1 MAKTLLQLMGEKVV
15 VFDGAMG
22 TSLQAQDLS
31 LDDFEGLEGC
41 NELLSASR
49 PFAVRRVHDEF
60 LAAGA
65 DVVETNTFGGVQVV
79 LAEYGIEHRAHELA
93 LRSAELAREVAAAHS
108 TPDHPRFVCGS
119 IGPGTKLPSLGH
131 IGYRDLRQSFLP
143 LAAGLVEG
151 GVDALIVETC
161 QDLLQAKAALDAVRQ
176 AMSDGGRQLPVMAS
190 VTIEANGSMLVG
202 SDIATAAA
210 TLLPLGLDSLG
221 LNCATGPDQMI
232 RHVQFLSRHGANR
245 LSVMPNA
252 GLPKNIDGLVVYPL
266 GPEELADWLERFVR
280 EEGAGIVG
288 GCCGTVPAHIRAVAQ
303 RVGGLEAPSRQP
315 QRLPETAS
323 LFQAVTM
330 FQEPAPLIVG
340 ERTNANGSK
349 EFRDRLLA
357 DDLEGMVAVAR
368 DQERG
373 GAHLLDV
380 CVAYVGRDERAD
392 MERLIP
398 QLARQVRMPLVIDST
413 DPDSIE
419 AALERHG
426 GRCVINSINLE
437 DGEERLDQVVTL
449 ARRFGAALVALVID
463 EEGMA
468 LTVERKLAVARRIH
482 RICVERHGLAPQDL
496 IFDMLTFTVGSG
508 DPEMR
513 RAALETLEAIE
524 QGKRLLPGI
533 HTILGVSN
541 VSFGLKPAARRI
553 LNSVFLAEA
562 VERGLDQ
569 AIINARGITPLH
581 RIPDELRDIC
591 HRLIHADFTSNG
603 DPLTQLLEHYEDA
616 VAAGQ
621 SSEAVEDLPP
631 AEQLRRKI
639 INGEKKGLEELLDGL
654 RRDGRDPLELVNGEL
669 IPAMK
674 VVGDLFGS
682 GQMQL
687 PFVLQS
693 AETMKA
699 AVALLEPYLPAMET
713 QSRGTLVLATVKGDV
728 HDIGKNLVDIIL
740 SNNGYTVVNLGI
752 KVLLEGMLEAA
763 EEHGAHAIGMSGL
776 LVKSTLVMKENLEEM
791 KRRGLEIPVLLGGAA
806 LTREYV
812 EQDLRRI
819 YGPAVHYGAD
829 AFAALNL
836 LGEIRSGVTA
846 PEAAPDPDTDP
857 LTRPRAESD
866 KAIST
871 TTPRPGTGPQIFG
884 SEEGGGDDL
893 PAPEV
898 DRTVAVPRAPW
909 IGVRE
914 ADHIPLEQLYPLLN
928 ETTLFRGQW
937 RYRRGKLSRD
947 QFNEMIENEVRPVF
961 ERIKLQCLGEP
972 LLVPRGMVGWF
983 HCHSEN
989 GAVVVHSPDPGGEP
1003 VRFTFPRRRTEP
1015 HHCIADY
1022 FRPGPGGEP
1031 DLIGLFVV
1039 TVGPSASL
1047 REKELFEAGHYRDYL
1062 HLHGFSVEIAEAAAE
1077 WLHARM
1083 REELGIA
1090 GGDQTGVEAMVR
1102 QGYRGSRYSFGYPAC
1117 PDLEQQ
1123 RPLFTLLQPERI
1135 GITLS
1140 ESCQM
1145 EPEQS
1150 VSAIVV
1156 HHPEAKYFNLT

>member
-1 MAKTLLQLMGEKVV
+1 MKTLLQLMDEKVV
-15 VFDGAMG
+15 IFDGAMG

-49 PFAVRRVHDEF
+49 PDAVRRVHDEF

-93 LRSAELAREVAAAHS
+93 LRSAKLAREVADAHS
-108 TPDHPRFVCGS
+108 TPERPRFVCGS

-131 IGYRDLRQSFLP
+131 IGYRELRDAFLP

-161 QDLLQAKAALDAVRQ
+161 QDILQAKAALDAVRL
-176 AMSDGGRQLPVMAS
+176 AVSRSARQVPVMAS
-190 VTIEANGSMLVG
+190 VTIEATGTMLVG
-202 SDIATAAA
+202 SDIAAAA
-210 TLLPLGLDSLG
+210 AALLPLGVDSLG
-221 LNCATGPDQMI
+221 LNCATGPDQMV
-232 RHVQFLSRHGANR
+232 RHLQYLSRHGAHR

-252 GLPKNIDGLVVYPL
+252 GLPQNIDGRGVYPL

-288 GCCGTVPAHIRAVAQ
+288 GCCGTVPAHIKAVAD

-315 QRLPETAS
+315 RRQPETAS
-323 LFQAVTM
+323 LYQAVTM
-330 FQEPAPLIVG
+330 FQVPAPLIVG
-340 ERTNANGSK
+340 ERTNANGSR
-349 EFRDRLLA
+349 EFRERLLA

-380 CVAYVGRDERAD
+380 CVAYVGRDEQAD

-413 DPDSIE
+413 DPDVIE

-468 LTVERKLAVARRIH
+468 LTVERKLAVAQRIH
-482 RICVERHGLAPQDL
+482 RICTERHGLAPRDL

-513 RAALETLEAIE
+513 RAALETLAAIE

-553 LNSVFLAEA
+553 LNSVFLAQA

-581 RIPDELRDIC
+581 RIPDGLRDIC
-591 HRLIHADFTSNG
+591 RRLIHADWSEG

-616 VAAGQ
+616 MAAGQ
-621 SSEAVEDLPP
+621 SAEAVEDLPP

-639 INGEKKGLEELLDGL
+639 INGEKMGLEALLDGL
-654 RRDGRDPLELVNGEL
+654 RQEGRDPLDLVNGEL

-752 KVLLEGMLEAA
+752 KVLLEGMLAAA

-791 KRRGLEIPVLLGGAA
+791 KRRGLTIPVLLGGAA
-806 LTREYV
+806 LTRQFV
-812 EQDLRRI
+812 EEDLRRI
-819 YGPAVHYGAD
+819 YGPAVHYGED

-836 LGEIRSGVTA
+836 LGEIRGDGSA
-846 PEAAPDPDTDP
+846 PEAVPDPDTDP

-866 KAIST
+866 KALST
-871 TTPRPGTGPQIFG
+871 ATPRPGTGPQIFG
-884 SEEGGGDDL
+884 GEVGGGDDL
-893 PAPEV
+893 PAPTV
-898 DRTVAVPRAPW
+898 DRTVTVPRAPW
-909 IGVRE
+909 LGARE

-937 RYRRGKLSRD
+937 RYRRGKLTREQWS
-947 QFNEMIENEVRPVF
+947 EMIENEVRPVF
-961 ERIKLQCLGEP
+961 EQLKRQCLEEP
-972 LLVPRGMVGWF
+972 LLVPRGVVGWF

-989 GAVVVHSPDPGGEP
+989 GAVVVHSTKTGGDP
-1003 VRFTFPRRRTEP
+1003 VRFSFPRRRTAP

-1031 DLIGLFVV
+1031 DLIGLFAV
-1039 TVGPSASL
+1039 TAGPGASK

-1062 HLHGFSVEIAEAAAE
+1062 HFHGFSVEIAEAAAE

-1090 GGDQTGVEAMVR
+1090 GNDQPGIQAIVR

-1123 RPLFTLLQPERI
+1123 RPLFALLEPERI

-1156 HHPEAKYFNLT
+1156 HHPEAKYFNLA

>member
-1 MAKTLLQLMGEKVV
+1 MAKTLLQLMDEKVV

-22 TSLQAQDLS
+22 TSLQTQDLP

-41 NELLSASR
+41 NEVLSASC
-49 PFAVRRVHDEF
+49 PDAVRRVHDEF

-79 LAEYGIEHRAHELA
+79 LAEYGIEARAHELA
-93 LRSAELAREVAAAHS
+93 LRSAELAREVASAHS
-108 TPDHPRFVCGS
+108 TPDRPRFVCGS

-131 IGYRDLRQSFLP
+131 IGYRDLRDAFLP
-143 LAAGLVEG
+143 LAVGLVEG
-151 GVDALIVETC
+151 GVDILIVETC
-161 QDLLQAKAALDAVRQ
+161 QDILQAKAALDAARQ
-176 AMSDGGRQLPVMAS
+176 AVSRGGREVPVMAS
-190 VTIEANGSMLVG
+190 VTIEATGTMLVG
-202 SDIATAAA
+202 TDIAAAA
-210 TLLPLGLDSLG
+210 AALLPLGVDSFG
-221 LNCATGPDQMI
+221 LNCATGPDQMV
-232 RHVQFLSRHGANR
+232 RHLQFLSRHGAPR

-252 GLPKNIDGLVVYPL
+252 GLPENIGGQTVYPL
-266 GPEELADWLERFVR
+266 KPEELADWHERFVR

-288 GCCGTVPAHIRAVAQ
+288 GCCGTVPAHIRAVAE
-303 RVGGLEAPSRQP
+303 RVGSLEAP
-315 QRLPETAS
+315 QRRPERHPEAAS
-323 LFQAVTM
+323 LYQAVTM

-349 EFRDRLLA
+349 EFRERLLA

-380 CVAYVGRDERAD
+380 CVAYVGRDEKAD

-413 DPDSIE
+413 DPESIE

-437 DGEERLDQVVTL
+437 DGEERLDQIVTL

-468 LTVERKLAVARRIH
+468 LTVERKLAVAERIH
-482 RICVERHGLAPQDL
+482 RICTERHGLAPGDL

-562 VERGLDQ
+562 VDRGLDQ

-581 RIPDELRDIC
+581 RIPDELRGIC
-591 HRLIHADFTSNG
+591 HRLLHADWSSG

-616 VAAGQ
+616 VAAGR
-621 SSEAVEDLPP
+621 SPTEVANLPP
-631 AEQLRRKI
+631 AEQLRLKI
-639 INGEKKGLEELLDGL
+639 INGEKKGLEELLDSL
-654 RRDGRDPLELVNGEL
+654 RLSGRAPLDLVNGEL

-699 AVALLEPYLPAMET
+699 AVSILEPHMPTAET

-740 SNNGYTVVNLGI
+740 TNNGYTVVNLGI
-752 KVLLEGMLEAA
+752 KVLLEGMLDAA
-763 EEHGAHAIGMSGL
+763 EEHKAHAIGMSGL

-791 KRRGLEIPVLLGGAA
+791 KRRGLDIPVLLGGAA

-812 EQDLRRI
+812 EHDLRGI
-819 YGPAVHYGAD
+819 YGPSVHYGED

-836 LGEIRSGVTA
+836 LGEIRGGGITPAVT
-846 PEAAPDPDTDP
+846 PDPDTDP
-857 LTRPRAESD
+857 LSRPRPESD
-866 KAIST
+866 KTVST
-871 TTPRPGTGPQIFG
+871 TTPRPGSQPVIFDSG
-884 SEEGGGDDL
+884 DSGGDHL
-893 PAPEV
+893 PAPPV
-898 DRTVAVPRAPW
+898 DRTVAIPEPPW
-909 IGVRE
+909 LGARE
-914 ADHIPLEQLYPLLN
+914 VDDIPLEQLYPLLN

-937 RYRRGKLSRD
+937 RYRRGKLTRD
-947 QFNEMIENEVRPVF
+947 QFHEMIESEVRPVF
-961 ERIKLQCLGEP
+961 EQLKRQCLEEP
-972 LLVPRGMVGWF
+972 LLNPRGMAGWF
-983 HCHSEN
+983 RCHSE
-989 GAVVVHSPDPGGEP
+989 GRTVVVRDPATDRDAA
-1003 VRFTFPRRRTEP
+1003 RFTFPRRITPP

-1022 FRPGPGGEP
+1022 FRPGTESDP

-1039 TVGPSASL
+1039 TVGPDASK
-1047 REKELFEAGHYRDYL
+1047 REKELFEVGHYRDYL
-1062 HLHGFSVEIAEAAAE
+1062 HLHGFGVEIAEAAAE

-1083 REELGIA
+1083 REDLGIA
-1090 GGDQTGVEAMVR
+1090 GSDQPGLQAMVR

-1123 RPLFTLLQPERI
+1123 RPLFDLLRPEGI

-1140 ESCQM
+1140 ESWQM

-1156 HHPEAKYFNLT
+1156 HHPEAKYFNLE

>member
-1 MAKTLLQLMGEKVV
+1 MTKTLLQLMDEKVV

-22 TSLQAQDLS
+22 TSLQAQDLD

-41 NELLSASR
+41 NEVLSASR
-49 PFAVRRVHDEF
+49 PDAVRRVHDEF
-60 LAAGA
+60 FVAGA

-79 LAEYGIEHRAHELA
+79 LAEYGIEDRAHELA
-93 LRSAELAREVAAAHS
+93 LRSAELAREVASAHS
-108 TPDHPRFVCGS
+108 RPDRPRFVCGS

-131 IGYRDLRQSFLP
+131 IGYRDLRDAFLP
-143 LAAGLVEG
+143 QAMGLVEG
-151 GVDALIVETC
+151 GVDVLIVETC
-161 QDLLQAKAALDAVRQ
+161 QDLLQAKAALDAARQ
-176 AMSDGGRQLPVMAS
+176 AVSAGGREVPVMAS
-190 VTIEANGSMLVG
+190 VTIEATGTMLVG
-202 SDIATAAA
+202 SDIAAAA
-210 TLLPLGLDSLG
+210 ASLLPLGVDSFG
-221 LNCATGPDQMI
+221 LNCATGPDQMV
-232 RHVQFLSRHGANR
+232 RHLQFLSRHGASR

-252 GLPKNIDGLVVYPL
+252 GLPENIDGRVVYPL
-266 GPEELADWLERFVR
+266 GPEEFADWLERFVR

-288 GCCGTVPAHIRAVAQ
+288 GCCGTVPAHIRAVAE
-303 RVGGLEAPSRQP
+303 RVGGLEAPQRRSRRP
-315 QRLPETAS
+315 AETAS
-323 LFQAVTM
+323 LYQAVTM
-330 FQEPAPLIVG
+330 VQTPPPLIVG

-349 EFRDRLLA
+349 EFRERLLA

-380 CVAYVGRDERAD
+380 CVAYVGRDEQAD

-413 DPDSIE
+413 DPASIE

-437 DGEERLDQVVTL
+437 DGEERLDQIVTL

-468 LTVERKLAVARRIH
+468 LTVERKLAVAQRIH
-482 RICVERHGLAPQDL
+482 RICVGRHGLAPEDL
-496 IFDMLTFTVGSG
+496 VFDMLTFTVASG

-513 RAALETLEAIE
+513 RAALETLQAIE
-524 QGKRLLPGI
+524 LGKQRLPGI

-553 LNSVFLAEA
+553 LNSVFLSAA

-581 RIPDELRDIC
+581 RIPDGLKDIC
-591 HRLIHADFTSNG
+591 HRLLHADWGAG
-603 DPLTQLLEHYEDA
+603 DPLTQLLEHYEEA
-616 VAAGQ
+616 VAASR
-621 SSEAVEDLPP
+621 SSTATADLPP
-631 AEQLRRKI
+631 AERLRQKV
-639 INGEKKGLEELLDGL
+639 INGERKGLEELLDGL
-654 RRDGRDPLELVNGEL
+654 RQEGRKPLDLVNGEL

-687 PFVLQS
+687 PFVLQA

-699 AVALLEPYLPAMET
+699 AVSILEPHMPATET
-713 QSRGTLVLATVKGDV
+713 RSRGTLVLATVKGDV

-740 SNNGYTVVNLGI
+740 TNNGYTVVNLGI
-752 KVLLEGMLEAA
+752 KVLLEEMLTATEK
-763 EEHGAHAIGMSGL
+763 HRAHAIGMSGL
-776 LVKSTLVMKENLEEM
+776 LVKSTMVMKENLEEM
-791 KRRGLEIPVLLGGAA
+791 KRRGLDLPVLLGGAA
-806 LTREYV
+806 LTRDYV

-819 YGPAVHYGAD
+819 YGPGVHYGED

-836 LGEIRSGVTA
+836 LGEIRGGKTA
-846 PEAAPDPDTDP
+846 PEATPDPDTDP
-857 LTRPRAESD
+857 LSRPRSESD
-866 KAIST
+866 KAVST
-871 TTPRPGTGPQIFG
+871 TTPRPGSVLEIV
-884 SEEGGGDDL
+884 GGGEGVGDHL

-898 DRTVAVPRAPW
+898 DRTVAVPEAPW
-909 IGVRE
+909 LGVRE
-914 ADHIPLEQLYPLLN
+914 VEAIPLEQLYPLLN

-937 RYRRGKLSRD
+937 RYRRGTLTREEWS
-947 QFNEMIENEVRPVF
+947 EMIENEVRPVF
-961 ERIKLQCLGEP
+961 EQLKRRCLEEP
-972 LLVPRGMVGWF
+972 LLAPRGVIGWF
-983 HCHSEN
+983 RCHSEK
-989 GAVVVHSPDPGGEP
+989 GAVVVHHPEEGGELA
-1003 VRFTFPRRRTEP
+1003 RFSFPRRATPP

-1022 FRPGPGGEP
+1022 FRPGPAGDT

-1039 TVGPSASL
+1039 TVGPEASR
-1047 REKELFEAGHYRDYL
+1047 REKELFEAGQYRDYL
-1062 HLHGFSVEIAEAAAE
+1062 HVHGFSVEMAEATAE

-1083 REELGIA
+1083 RDQLGIA
-1090 GGDQTGVEAMVR
+1090 DNDQPGLQAMVR

-1123 RPLFTLLQPERI
+1123 RPLFTLLEPERI

-1156 HHPEAKYFNLT
+1156 HHPQAKYFNLE

>member
-1 MAKTLLQLMGEKVV
+1 MAKTLLQLMDEKVV

-22 TSLQAQDLS
+22 TSLQAQDLT

-41 NELLSASR
+41 NEVLSASR
-49 PFAVRRVHDEF
+49 PDAVRRVHDEF

-79 LAEYGIEHRAHELA
+79 LAEYGIEDRAHELA
-93 LRSAELAREVAAAHS
+93 LRSAQLAREVAAAHS
-108 TPDHPRFVCGS
+108 TADRPRFVCGS

-131 IGYRDLRQSFLP
+131 IGYRDLRDAFLP
-143 LAAGLVEG
+143 LAVGLVEG
-151 GVDALIVETC
+151 GVDILIVETC
-161 QDLLQAKAALDAVRQ
+161 QDILQAKAALDAAHRAV
-176 AMSDGGRQLPVMAS
+176 AGGGREVPVMAS
-190 VTIEANGSMLVG
+190 VTIEATGSMLVG
-202 SDIATAAA
+202 TDIAAAA
-210 TLLPLGLDSLG
+210 AALLPLGVDSFG
-221 LNCATGPDQMI
+221 LNCATGPDQMV
-232 RHVQFLSRHGANR
+232 RHLQFLSRHGAPR

-252 GLPKNIDGLVVYPL
+252 GLPENIGGQTVYPL
-266 GPEELADWLERFVR
+266 KPEELADWHERFVR

-288 GCCGTVPAHIRAVAQ
+288 GCCGTVPAHIRAVAE
-303 RVGGLEAPSRQP
+303 RVGSLEAPRRDP
-315 QRLPETAS
+315 QRPAETAS
-323 LFQAVTM
+323 LYQAVTM
-330 FQEPAPLIVG
+330 VQTPPPLIVG

-349 EFRDRLLA
+349 EFRERLLA

-380 CVAYVGRDERAD
+380 CVAYVGRDERVD

-413 DPDSIE
+413 DPASIE

-437 DGEERLDQVVTL
+437 DGEERLDQIVTL

-468 LTVERKLAVARRIH
+468 LTVERKLAVAQRIH

-533 HTILGVSN
+533 HTILGISN

-581 RIPDELRDIC
+581 RIPDGLKDIC
-591 HRLIHADFTSNG
+591 HRLLHADFSSAG

-616 VAAGQ
+616 VAAGRT
-621 SSEAVEDLPP
+621 SVAAADLPP
-631 AEQLRRKI
+631 AEQLKHKI

-654 RRDGRDPLELVNGEL
+654 RASGREPLDLVNGLL

-674 VVGDLFGS
+674 VVGDLFGN

-699 AVALLEPYLPAMET
+699 AVSILEPHMPTTET

-740 SNNGYTVVNLGI
+740 TNNGYTVVNLGI
-752 KVLLEGMLEAA
+752 KVLLEQMLEAV
-763 EEHGAHAIGMSGL
+763 EQHRAHAIGMSGL

-791 KRRGLEIPVLLGGAA
+791 KRRGLDIPVLLGGAA

-819 YGPAVHYGAD
+819 YGPGVHYGED
-829 AFAALNL
+829 AFSALRL
-836 LGEIRSGVTA
+836 LGEIRDGTA
-846 PEAAPDPDTDP
+846 STSPARDPDPDP
-857 LTRPRAESD
+857 LTRPRQESSR
-866 KAIST
+866 ALSLV
-871 TTPRPGTGPQIFG
+871 TPLPV
-884 SEEGGGDDL
+884 EESAVTLPEIDL
-893 PAPEV
+893 
-898 DRTVAVPRAPW
+898 TVAVPRAPW
-909 IGVRE
+909 LGVRE
-914 ADHIPLEQLYPLLN
+914 AGRIPLEQLYPLLN

-937 RYRRGKLSRD
+937 RYRRGTLTRD
-947 QFNEMIENEVRPVF
+947 QWSEMIEKEVRPVF
-961 ERIKLQCLGEP
+961 EQIKGQCLEEP
-972 LLVPRGMVGWF
+972 LLVPRGVVGWF
-983 HCHSEN
+983 HCHREN
-989 GAVVVHSPDPGGEP
+989 DAVVVHSPEPGGEP
-1003 VRFTFPRRRTEP
+1003 VRFTFPRRRTAP

-1022 FRPGPGGEP
+1022 FRPGPDGEP
-1031 DLIGLFVV
+1031 DLIGMFVV
-1039 TVGPSASL
+1039 TVGPDASK

-1062 HLHGFSVEIAEAAAE
+1062 HLHGFSVEVAEAAAE

-1090 GGDQTGVEAMVR
+1090 GSDQAGVQAMVR

-1123 RPLFTLLQPERI
+1123 RPLFRLLQPERI

-1145 EPEQS
+1145 DPEQS

-1156 HHPEAKYFNLT
+1156 HHPEAKYFNLD

>member
-1 MAKTLLQLMGEKVV
+1 MAKTLLQLIDEKVV

-22 TSLQAQDLS
+22 TSLQEQDLS
-31 LDDFEGLEGC
+31 LDEFEGLEGC
-41 NELLSASR
+41 NEVLSASC
-49 PFAVRRVHDEF
+49 PDAVRKVHDDF

-93 LRSAELAREVAAAHS
+93 LRSAELAREVASGHS
-108 TPDHPRFVCGS
+108 TPDRPRFVCGS

-131 IGYRDLRQSFLP
+131 IGYRELRDAFQP

-161 QDLLQAKAALDAVRQ
+161 QDILQAKAALDAVRR
-176 AMSDGGRQLPVMAS
+176 ALAESGRAVPVMVS
-190 VTIEANGSMLVG
+190 VTVEATGSMLVG
-202 SDIATAAA
+202 SDIATATAA
-210 TLLPLGLDSLG
+210 LLPLGVDSLG
-221 LNCATGPDQMI
+221 LNCATGPDQMV
-232 RHVQFLSRHGANR
+232 RHLQYLSRHGAPR

-252 GLPKNIDGLVVYPL
+252 GLPENIGGRTVYPL
-266 GPEELADWLERFVR
+266 APETLADWLEQFVR

-288 GCCGTVPAHIRAVAQ
+288 GCCGTVPAHIRTLAE
-303 RVGGLEAPSRQP
+303 RVGGLEAPRRAPSRS
-315 QRLPETAS
+315 PESAS
-323 LFQAVTM
+323 LYQAVAMT
-330 FQEPAPLIVG
+330 QEPPPLIVG

-349 EFRDRLLA
+349 EFRERLLA

-368 DQERG
+368 DQEKG

-398 QLARQVRMPLVIDST
+398 RLARQVRMPLMIDST
-413 DPDSIE
+413 DPTSIE

-437 DGEERLDQVVTL
+437 DGEERLDAIVSL

-468 LTVERKLAVARRIH
+468 LTVERKLAIAERIH
-482 RICVERHGLAPQDL
+482 RICTERHGLAPSDL
-496 IFDMLTFTVGSG
+496 IFDMLTFTVASG

-513 RAALETLEAIE
+513 RAARQTLEAIE
-524 QGKRLLPGI
+524 AGKRRFPGI

-562 VERGLDQ
+562 VEHGLDQ

-581 RIPDELRDIC
+581 RIPEDLRDIC
-591 HRLIHADFTSNG
+591 HRLIHADFQSSG
-603 DPLTQLLEHYEDA
+603 DPLTQLLEHYEEAMA
-616 VAAGQ
+616 VGRTAVKAA
-621 SSEAVEDLPP
+621 DLPP
-631 AEQLRRKI
+631 AEQLRNKI
-639 INGEKKGLEELLDGL
+639 INGEKKGLEDLLNEL
-654 RRDGRDPLELVNGEL
+654 RASGRDPLDLVNGEL

-674 VVGDLFGS
+674 IVGDLFGS

-699 AVALLEPYLPAMET
+699 AVAVLEPHMPSMET

-740 SNNGYTVVNLGI
+740 TNNGYTVVNLGI
-752 KVLLEGMLEAA
+752 KVLLEQMLEAA
-763 EEHGAHAIGMSGL
+763 ETHRADAIGMSGL

-791 KRRGLEIPVLLGGAA
+791 KRRGIGLPVLLGGAA
-806 LTREYV
+806 LTRQYV
-812 EQDLRRI
+812 EQDLRGI
-819 YGPAVHYGAD
+819 YGGNVHYGED
-829 AFAALNL
+829 AFAALHL
-836 LGEIRSGVTA
+836 LGDLQGADHNV
-846 PEAAPDPDTDP
+846 AAVADPDPDP
-857 LTRPRAESD
+857 LSRPRQASSRTVSLD
-866 KAIST
+866 
-871 TTPRPGTGPQIFG
+871 TPQPATEAGP
-884 SEEGGGDDL
+884 L
-893 PAPEV
+893 PEV
-898 DRTVAVPRAPW
+898 DHSVAVPRAPW
-909 IGVRE
+909 LGVRE
-914 ADHIPLEQLYPLLN
+914 AYRIPLGELYPLLN

-937 RYRRGKLSRD
+937 RYRRGKLTRD
-947 QFNEMIENEVRPVF
+947 EFHEMIETEVRPVF
-961 ERIKLQCLGEP
+961 EQLKQQCLDEP
-972 LLVPRGMVGWF
+972 LLVPRGIVGWF
-983 HCHSEN
+983 PCHAE
-989 GAVVVHSPDPGGEP
+989 GDEVVIANPETGTEAA
-1003 VRFTFPRRRTEP
+1003 RFAFPRRSSPPR
-1015 HHCIADY
+1015 HCIADY
-1022 FRPGPGGEP
+1022 VRPGPLDEP

-1039 TVGPSASL
+1039 TVGPEASR
-1047 REKELFEAGHYRDYL
+1047 REKVLFEEGRYRDYL
-1062 HLHGFSVEIAEAAAE
+1062 HLHGFSVEVAEAAAE

-1083 REELGIA
+1083 REDLDISDEDREGL
-1090 GGDQTGVEAMVR
+1090 QAMVR

-1123 RPLFTLLQPERI
+1123 RPLFSLLKPERI

-1156 HHPEAKYFNLT
+1156 HHPGAKYFNIT